1 MTTKEAEMVL
11 SIMTHADGG
20 CHVCAS
26 SLMLAFVVAFGFR
39 KEAIEIYKEHFGLDL
54 NEESRE
60 GMQVCTC
67 EPVWDCQG
75 KTFAINPNCK
85 IHGSGD
91 GQPQLIEGR

>member
-1 MTTKEAEMVL
+1 MENRLCYKCKEFWDVTLKINDSEVWL
-11 SIMTHADGG
+11 H
-20 CHVCAS
+20 CHHDDPAPDH
-26 SLMLAFVVAFGFR
+26 LA
-39 KEAIEIYKEHFGLDL
+39 
-54 NEESRE
+54 EESRE

-91 GQPQLIEGR
+91 RQP